1 MLEKE
6 LRLIENMKINGMK
19 MSNYWLVNYIFNF
32 SFYML
37 TALLFMLFGVKVFEL
52 QLFTDTNKTFFLVT
66 LIGWGMA
73 QISMAMFLSVFLSK
87 S

>member
-1 MLEKE
+1 
-6 LRLIENMKINGMK
+6 MKINGMK

>member
-1 MLEKE
+1 VLEKE